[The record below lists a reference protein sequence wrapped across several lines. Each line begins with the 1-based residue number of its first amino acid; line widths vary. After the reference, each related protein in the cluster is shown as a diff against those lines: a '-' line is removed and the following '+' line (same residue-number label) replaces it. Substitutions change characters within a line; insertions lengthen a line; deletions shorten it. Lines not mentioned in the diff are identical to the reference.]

1 MLRSAAVALLF
12 AAAFPL
18 AVSAQGLDAAA
29 TPLEITVSQLGGS
42 HLVLSATRD
51 GVPVPPDE
59 LRSMLREQV
68 AQLFFE
74 VPAAEAPTL
83 DVGFSPAQDGG
94 WTISLARGGAAA
106 SDAQVRITVDGEE
119 PQIATGDTYHLPP
132 LADGIHEI
140 KVHLYMADGRAY
152 LSSGSFVGRRLVVL
166 QSGGN
171 ASLANPTVFEGT
183 IVGGKLAA
191 GSDTLTTRQGTAT
204 ELRFTSDAELEL
216 HLHGYDIEADIW
228 DSDPVSL
235 LFDASIPGRFPMES
249 HGGAGE
255 SVILYLEVYP

>member
-1 MLRSAAVALLF
+1 MLRSALAILL

-18 AVSAQGLDAAA
+18 AAGAQGPDAVA
-29 TPLEITVSQLGGS
+29 TPLDIAVSQASGS
-42 HLVLSATRD
+42 HLFLSATRD

-59 LRSMLREQV
+59 LRATLAQQV
-68 AQLFFE
+68 AQLFLD

-83 DVGFSPAQDGG
+83 DVGFAPAGDGG
-94 WTISLARGGAAA
+94 WTISLTRGGTSA
-106 SDAQVRITVDGEE
+106 SDAQVRIAVDSEE

-132 LADGIHEI
+132 LADGVHEI
-140 KVHLYMADGRAY
+140 KVHLYTADGRAY
-152 LSSGSFVGRRLVVL
+152 LSGGSFVGRRLVVL

-171 ASLANPTVFEGT
+171 ASLASPTLFEGS

-191 GSDTLTTRQGTAT
+191 GNATLTTRQGTAT

-216 HLHGYDIEADIW
+216 HLHGYDIEAEIW

-235 LFDASIPGRFPMES
+235 LFNANIPGRFPMES

-255 SVILYLEVYP
+255 AVILYLEVYP